1 MGAIV
6 PADATMTVATMISD
20 VGTLL
25 NEVVNV
31 IAGNPVMSAFLGM
44 ALVGSGAKLFKS
56 IRKSAKN

>member
-1 MGAIV
+1 MSPV
-6 PADATMTVATMISD
+6 VLADVSMTVSGMLTD

-25 NEVVNV
+25 NEVVTV